1 MVTTLK
7 THFENPLQEGAR
19 RFSTLFSEKTLLDFQ
34 KMDIYC
40 NVQNAIYRERSTSKK
55 CRAFFSVGKKVS
67 CLFFSWLKS
76 VVPFFQLGNYCDHI
90 FEAYIIV
97 LT

>member
-7 THFENPLQEGAR
+7 TPFEKPLQEGVR
-19 RFSTLFSEKTLLDFQ
+19 RFLTLFSEKTLLDFQ

-55 CRAFFSVGKKVS
+55 CRAFFSVG
-67 CLFFSWLKS
+67 
-76 VVPFFQLGNYCDHI
+76 
-90 FEAYIIV
+90 
-97 LT
+97 